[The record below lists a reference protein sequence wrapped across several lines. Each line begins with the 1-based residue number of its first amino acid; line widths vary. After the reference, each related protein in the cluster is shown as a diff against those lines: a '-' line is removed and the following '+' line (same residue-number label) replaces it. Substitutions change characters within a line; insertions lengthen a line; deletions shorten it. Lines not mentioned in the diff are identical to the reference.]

1 MRTLITKLPAFAAV
15 PLLFMLASSD
25 VASTDEAK
33 NRMPNGLMEAIA
45 RQHAALNEFV
55 RGNVAPWN
63 DVCSKAD
70 DVTNE
75 GGWGGFE
82 KGWSSEV
89 RKRYAWAASRFAGA
103 EGEVRVENVT
113 LVATPELAYS
123 VDIERSRV
131 KLAGSADFVPMA
143 LRVTT
148 VYRPENGQWKMV
160 HRHADPLMTV
170 QAPGSVLQK

>member
-1 MRTLITKLPAFAAV
+1 MRTLSHGCRHSLAPLFVLAA
-15 PLLFMLASSD
+15 SD
-25 VASTDEAK
+25 VASTEETKA
-33 NRMPNGLMEAIA
+33 MLPNGSKEAIA
-45 RQHAALNEFV
+45 RQHVALNEFV

-63 DVCSKAD
+63 DICSQAD
-70 DVTNE
+70 DVTIV

-82 KGWSSEV
+82 RGWLAEV
-89 RKRYAWAASRFAGA
+89 GKRYAWAATRFTGA
-103 EGEVRVENVT
+103 EGEVQVENVA
-113 LVATPELAYS
+113 LIATPELAYS

-131 KLAGSADFVPMA
+131 KLRGSTDFVPMT

-170 QAPGSVLQK
+170 QAPASVLQK